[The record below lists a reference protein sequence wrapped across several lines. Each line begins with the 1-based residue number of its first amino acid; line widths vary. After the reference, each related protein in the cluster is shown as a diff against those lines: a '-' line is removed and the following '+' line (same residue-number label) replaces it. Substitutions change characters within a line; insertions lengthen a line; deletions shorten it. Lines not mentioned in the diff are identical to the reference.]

1 MVALQSGATLM
12 TIETAPEHAALAKL
26 YDDALREMV
35 DAILQGLLEGRKP
48 ARDRQPE
55 LSWRDNG
62 MPSLTDGSYSSVTGP
77 LKYSGVLEPPYGDE
91 EARRRGAYPADR
103 FPVLH
108 ALTAMV
114 AENSSRAP
122 GLAGL
127 EPSPITQIHAQ
138 LQVAGAADLHFHRFG
153 VVATTD
159 ASRAAVLRP
168 LMNGLLKTSLDLAIL
183 APIALTRFDFDRL
196 RLAPDAFVM
205 RMSPQLQKAR
215 WSGKAYGANGHDE
228 VLAAAT
234 HAFVLTGW
242 CLPNDNFWGLSQTLS
257 VRTPVARDAIEV
269 LFAALRL
276 VTGIET
282 GHAQEVCLAR
292 GWCNWVHMD
301 WPQVYALGARRYPE
315 VFDNFGW
322 TRDDIPLVTA
332 IRMKEV
338 ATVYQAI
345 KSQTAQRLGLAL
357 RRFNAATIRDD
368 PSDAILDA
376 TIALEIL
383 LGDADNQAIGWKLR
397 MRAGALAG
405 IGGDQARIDTTRA
418 DVAKL
423 YDLRSTIVHGVTGKR
438 ATKAAKTQDQEV
450 GRRLAIETLRSVLQV
465 ILKFPRY
472 LDPLVIDRDLL
483 LRPSAGDG

>member
-1 MVALQSGATLM
+1 M
-12 TIETAPEHAALAKL
+12 TIETPPDHAALAEL
-26 YDDALREMV
+26 YDDALKEMV
-35 DAILQGLLEGRKP
+35 GAILQALSEGRKP
-48 ARDRQPE
+48 TRDREPE
-55 LSWRDNG
+55 LSRRDNG
-62 MPSLTDGSYSSVTGP
+62 MPSLTDGSYFSPAGP
-77 LKYSGVLEPPYGDE
+77 LKYSSVLEPPYNDD

-103 FPVLH
+103 FPMLH
-108 ALTAMV
+108 ALTAMIT
-114 AENSSRAP
+114 ENPSNAP
-122 GLAGL
+122 GLAGIG
-127 EPSPITQIHAQ
+127 PSPLNEVHTQ

-153 VVATTD
+153 PVATTN

-168 LMNGLLKTSLDLAIL
+168 LMNGLFKATLDLAIL
-183 APIALTRFDFDRL
+183 APVALTHFDFDRL
-196 RLAPDAFVM
+196 RLASNAFVM

-215 WSGKAYGANGHDE
+215 WSGKAYGANGHDA

-242 CLPNDNFWGLSQTLS
+242 SVPNDNFWALSQTLS
-257 VRTPVARDAIEV
+257 FRTPAAREAIEV

-282 GHAQEVCLAR
+282 GHAQEVYLAR
-292 GWCNWVHMD
+292 GWRTWSHMD
-301 WPQVYALGARRYPE
+301 WPQVFALGARRYPE

-332 IRMKEV
+332 TQMKEV
-338 ATVYQAI
+338 ATAYQAM
-345 KSQTAQRLGLAL
+345 KSHTGQRLDLAL
-357 RRFNAATIRDD
+357 RRFNAATTRDD

-397 MRAGALAG
+397 MRASALAG

-423 YDLRSTIVHGVTGKR
+423 YDLRSTIVHGVTGK
-438 ATKAAKTQDQEV
+438 KAAKAIKAQDPEV
-450 GRRLAIETLRSVLQV
+450 GRRLAIETLRSVLRV

-472 LDPLVIDRDLL
+472 LDPLTIDRELL
-483 LRPSAGDG
+483 LRPSAAGG